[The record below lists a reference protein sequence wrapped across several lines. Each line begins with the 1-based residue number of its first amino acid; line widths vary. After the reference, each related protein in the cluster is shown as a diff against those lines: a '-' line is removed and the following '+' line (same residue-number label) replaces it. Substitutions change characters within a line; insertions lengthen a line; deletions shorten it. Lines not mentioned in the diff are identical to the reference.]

1 MDYLYIYISYVIPL
15 CIIIPLI
22 IALVRYRF
30 LTFPFKIL
38 FWFLVFSGIA
48 NAINTTLSSHHITT
62 TTLFHVYTIFEFAFI
77 TWFFNIVFDKR
88 WHYIMIGLVVIF
100 TILCVINFF
109 FVQNGVEFDTYTGT
123 LEAVIII
130 GYAIL
135 YLIKENDTEQNVT
148 WEQSGLNWIVISF
161 LIYYGCGLFMF
172 ISSNYL
178 LHATRSVNIIVWS
191 VFDTITLVEYLLF
204 AMGFYKCKT

>member
-1 MDYLYIYISYVIPL
+1 
-15 CIIIPLI
+15 
-22 IALVRYRF
+22 
-30 LTFPFKIL
+30 
-38 FWFLVFSGIA
+38 
-48 NAINTTLSSHHITT
+48 
-62 TTLFHVYTIFEFAFI
+62 
-77 TWFFNIVFDKR
+77 
-88 WHYIMIGLVVIF
+88 MIGLVVIF

-135 YLIKENDTEQNVT
+135 YLIKENDNEQNIT

-204 AMGFYKCKT
+204 ATGFYKCKT